1 MVYFFIICFTGRP
14 MVPTQKQLLLFLWFA
29 ATQENY
35 IRLADRFGVGQTTAI
50 KCVERV
56 SLAII
61 EDVMPKVLRWPNAKE
76 AKVIMEGF
84 GVRGLPKVIGAIDG
98 SHLSIKAPVKNPEN
112 YVNRKGFHSI
122 VLQAVCDHR
131 MRFTDCYVGWPGSVH
146 DSRVFTNS
154 DICLMI
160 EQNPIDFCPN
170 SSYLLGYAAYPLLSC
185 NLYCITIATVA

>member
-1 MVYFFIICFTGRP
+1 ML
-14 MVPTQKQLLLFLWFA
+14 K
-29 ATQENY
+29 
-35 IRLADRFGVGQTTAI
+35 
-50 KCVERV
+50 RV

-76 AKVIMEGF
+76 AKVIMKGF
-84 GVRGLPKVIGAIDG
+84 GVRGLPKVIEAIDG

-122 VLQAVCDHR
+122 VLQVVCDHR

-170 SSYLLGYAAYPLLSC
+170 SSYLLGDTAYPLSKYLPPIRIWAVSQK
-185 NLYCITIATVA
+185 

>member
-1 MVYFFIICFTGRP
+1 

-76 AKVIMEGF
+76 AKVIMKE
-84 GVRGLPKVIGAIDG
+84 
-98 SHLSIKAPVKNPEN
+98 
-112 YVNRKGFHSI
+112 
-122 VLQAVCDHR
+122 
-131 MRFTDCYVGWPGSVH
+131 RFWCPGS
-146 DSRVFTNS
+146 TK
-154 DICLMI
+154 
-160 EQNPIDFCPN
+160 
-170 SSYLLGYAAYPLLSC
+170 GYWGY
-185 NLYCITIATVA
+185 

>member
-1 MVYFFIICFTGRP
+1 MFYRKTNF
-14 MVPTQKQLLLFLWFA
+14 PTQKQLLLFLWFA

-98 SHLSIKAPVKNPEN
+98 SHLSIKAPIKDPEN

-122 VLQAVCDHR
+122 VL
-131 MRFTDCYVGWPGSVH
+131 
-146 DSRVFTNS
+146 
-154 DICLMI
+154 
-160 EQNPIDFCPN
+160 
-170 SSYLLGYAAYPLLSC
+170 
-185 NLYCITIATVA
+185 